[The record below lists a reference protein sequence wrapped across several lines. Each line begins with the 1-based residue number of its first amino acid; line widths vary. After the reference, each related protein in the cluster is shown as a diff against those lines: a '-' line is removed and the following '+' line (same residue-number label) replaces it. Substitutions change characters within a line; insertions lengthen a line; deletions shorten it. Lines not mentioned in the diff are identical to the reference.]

1 MKLLMLGKGE
11 GTWRWEEGVPAC
23 RRGRGHLGMG
33 RRVVL
38 VVLGRRRGRRV
49 MLVVVLLL
57 RVGGHVG
64 GDRLSDGDGLLIG
77 VHLDVVFF
85 FQVLIV
91 GFLHSIVQKMIIKF
105 RWMAST

>member
-1 MKLLMLGKGE
+1 
-11 GTWRWEEGVPAC
+11 
-23 RRGRGHLGMG
+23 MG

-38 VVLGRRRGRRV
+38 VVLGRWRRV

-57 RVGGHVG
+57 GVAGHVG

-85 FQVLIV
+85 FQILIV

-105 RWMAST
+105 RWMAYE